1 MSSTE
6 HLPNNNNRRT
16 RMDAAIAISDN
27 GGYAVV
33 KIEFCSVGKGLKA
46 LNIK

>member
-6 HLPNNNNRRT
+6 HLPDNNNRRT

-27 GGYAVV
+27 CGYAP
-33 KIEFCSVGKGLKA
+33 KLS
-46 LNIK
+46 